1 MSSSFALPNRDSV
14 EIRQVWSDNLEDE
27 FGLIRDIVDHHS
39 YIAIDTEFPGVVLQP
54 STNDRKY
61 HTIKDNVDALNS
73 ILEIEFNV
81 HQDLFAPDSI
91 NLLKQTGIDFKL
103 IAEKGIDASKFG
115 ALLMSSGVVL
125 NDEICWVT
133 FHGGYDFGYLLKLL
147 TGVKIKQFTGK
158 QTNTHVRA
166 SGDHSIQ
173 KQNVDLISTPAI
185 IRVRCHRHP
194 PYHDLETLFNFKNPQ
209 FISDVMANAN
219 AHSIILVIISL
230 GCLLV
235 SSEDCPKSNT
245 SVIDF
250 TSQFVMCQHQ
260 VRGTFRIM
268 NDCGFM
274 VKDFDM
280 IPGGSDVC
288 WWGAVGD
295 SYQNLTSGFI
305 ISHDKLNTSVYKNHT
320 FTVALMSNVT
330 WDDIKVVSIW
340 KTSLDSDFGHVVLK
354 QNTPA
359 PAPAPAPAPSP
370 APSASDITFTG
381 TQVIH
386 IDGEPTMFDNCKV
399 LSDEYRLRWTVRSKN
414 NVIDIGLEGA
424 IDIRDYMAFG
434 WADPFKENDHML
446 GADVAVTAFNEMG
459 FPFVDDYHITK
470 YTECTVNKNGKVEGV
485 CPDTLYVDSEDES
498 DRDFVN
504 NTMLV
509 YGHRKDGVSFIRY
522 QRPLKSIDKRYD
534 WNIDIK
540 KNMTCI
546 WALGLIKPPDLI
558 RPYYLPENHG
568 KTYGHVHINVSENVN
583 DCLGPLDAKRKQ
595 DQDLVIA
602 NKKKPLVVTSGP
614 GLHYPNPPN
623 PFNVFYIN
631 KKESPVLR
639 VERGV
644 PVKFSIQAGH
654 NVAFY
659 ITSDPLGGNVTSR
672 NRTETVYAGG
682 PEVHG
687 VKSKPKELIWAPG
700 RNTPGQVYYQSVYTK
715 KMGWKVQVVD
725 GGLSDMYNNSVLLDD
740 QQVTFFWTLSKKSIS
755 IAARGEKK
763 SGYLAIGFGAKMVN
777 SFAYVGWVDANGKG
791 HVKTYWINGM
801 NAQSLHPTNEQ
812 LTYVRCRSEQGVIT
826 LEFTRPLDPNC
837 DGDKKIECKNIVEP
851 TSPFPIIW
859 AMGAKWSSDSLTQSN
874 MHSVTSSKPVRVSL
888 IYGSAEAEEDL
899 RPVLAVHG
907 FMMFLAWG
915 MFLPGGIL
923 AARYMKLVNGDVW
936 FKIHV
941 YSQWSGLTITF
952 LGILFAAAELRGLHI
967 DLLHVK
973 VGILTVIL
981 GCIQPINAYLR
992 PKKEN
997 NSEEPLPRRII
1008 WEYIHAYCG
1017 RFAVFVGIFAIFS
1030 GMRHLGDRYD
1040 DENAKGLIRVLVVW
1054 ILVIVLTVLYL
1065 EYSQKRHLRRR
1076 IFRLGNW
1083 VWGNDEDEET
1093 NLLSQDRIHGVNV
1106 EKLALPSERSE
1117 IQLEPLRT

>member
-1 MSSSFALPNRDSV
+1 MEKIQSFLLISLAFFTHLFQFSVSSS
-14 EIRQVWSDNLEDE
+14 
-27 FGLIRDIVDHHS
+27 
-39 YIAIDTEFPGVVLQP
+39 
-54 STNDRKY
+54 
-61 HTIKDNVDALNS
+61 
-73 ILEIEFNV
+73 
-81 HQDLFAPDSI
+81 DSI
-91 NLLKQTGIDFKL
+91 
-103 IAEKGIDASKFG
+103 
-115 ALLMSSGVVL
+115 
-125 NDEICWVT
+125 
-133 FHGGYDFGYLLKLL
+133 
-147 TGVKIKQFTGK
+147 
-158 QTNTHVRA
+158 
-166 SGDHSIQ
+166 
-173 KQNVDLISTPAI
+173 P
-185 IRVRCHRHP
+185 
-194 PYHDLETLFNFKNPQ
+194 
-209 FISDVMANAN
+209 
-219 AHSIILVIISL
+219 
-230 GCLLV
+230 
-235 SSEDCPKSNT
+235 DCPKTNT
-245 SVIDF
+245 SVINF
-250 TSQFVMCQHQ
+250 TSEFVMCQHQ
-260 VRGTFRIM
+260 VRGSFSII
-268 NDCGFM
+268 NDCSFK
-274 VKDFDM
+274 VKEFDM
-280 IPGGSDVC
+280 LQGGSDVY

-295 SYQNLTSGFI
+295 SYENLTSGFV
-305 ISHDKLNTSVYKNHT
+305 ISEDKLNKTTYKNDS
-320 FTVALMSNVT
+320 FIVGLMSNVT

-340 KTSLDSDFGHVVLK
+340 KTSMDSDFGHVVLEEK
-354 QNTPA
+354 AEAPTPA
-359 PAPAPAPAPSP
+359 PAQSNVN
-370 APSASDITFTG
+370 FTG
-381 TQVIH
+381 SSVVK

-399 LSDEYRLRWTVRSKN
+399 LSDKYRLRWTVRLRN

-434 WADPFKENDHML
+434 WADPFKDNDHML
-446 GADVAVTAFNEMG
+446 GADVAVTGFTEKG

-470 YTECTVNKNGKVEGV
+470 YSECTTNKNGKAEGV
-485 CPDTLYVDSEDES
+485 CSDTLYVNSDDDH
-498 DRDFVN
+498 DRDLVN

-534 WNIDIK
+534 WNIDVE

-546 WALGLIKPPDLI
+546 WALGFIKPPDSI

-583 DCLGPLDAKRKQ
+583 DCLGPLDTKNKQ
-595 DQDLVIA
+595 DQELVIA
-602 NKKKPLVVTSGP
+602 GKKQPLVVTSGP
-614 GLHYPNPPN
+614 ALHYPNPPN
-623 PFNVFYIN
+623 PSKVLYIN

-672 NRTETVYAGG
+672 NESETVYAGG
-682 PEVHG
+682 PEAHG
-687 VKSKPKELIWAPG
+687 VKSKPKVLVWAPN

-763 SGYLAIGFGAKMVN
+763 SRYLAIGFGSKMVK

-791 HVKTYWINGM
+791 HVKTYWIDGM
-801 NAQSLHPTNEQ
+801 NAQGLHPTDEH
-812 LTYVRCRSEQGVIT
+812 LTYVRCRSERGVIT
-826 LEFTRPLDPNC
+826 MEFTRPLDPNC
-837 DGDKKIECKNIVEP
+837 DGHKKIECKNIVEP
-851 TSPFPIIW
+851 TSPFPVIW
-859 AMGAKWSSDSLTQSN
+859 AMGAKWSSDHLTQSN
-874 MHSVTSSKPVRVSL
+874 MHSVTSSKPVRVLL
-888 IYGSAEAEEDL
+888 IYGSSEAEEDL

-923 AARYMKLVNGDVW
+923 AARYMKHVNGDVW

-973 VGILTVIL
+973 VGIFTVIL

-992 PKKEN
+992 PNKGD
-997 NSEEPLPRRII
+997 SGEEPLPQRIV

-1017 RFAVFVGIFAIFS
+1017 RLAVFVGFFAIFS
-1030 GMRHLGDRYD
+1030 GMKHLGDIYE
-1040 DENAKGLIRVLVVW
+1040 DENARGLLRVLVVW
-1054 ILVIVLTVLYL
+1054 ILAVVLTVLYL

-1076 IFRLGNW
+1076 IFGLGTC
-1083 VWGNDEDEET
+1083 VLGNDEDEET
-1093 NLLSQDRIHGVNV
+1093 DLLSVDRIHGVNV
-1106 EKLALPSERSE
+1106 EKLALSSERSE